1 VLLAPSKR
9 TDFDGRENVGLPVMV
24 GLLRRLYDWLLSLF
38 WYVLTVVLSSFSCC
52 LMSCS
57 SRCRM
62 SPEADSSRHIALLG
76 R

>member
-38 WYVLTVVLSSFSCC
+38 VLLLLSDVMFESLSDV
-52 LMSCS
+52 
-57 SRCRM
+57 
-62 SPEADSSRHIALLG
+62 A
-76 R
+76 